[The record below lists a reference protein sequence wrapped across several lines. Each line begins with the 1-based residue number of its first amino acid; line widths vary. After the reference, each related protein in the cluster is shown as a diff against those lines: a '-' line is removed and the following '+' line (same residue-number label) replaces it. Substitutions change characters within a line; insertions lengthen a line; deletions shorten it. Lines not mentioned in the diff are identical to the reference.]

1 MSRMRIPGRG
11 GGGVSALAINVAPT
25 EGTVMAGAR
34 SWSLIRDQSLIRGR
48 GRGGACSFLFCMKI
62 DSFRSGEDIARTT
75 PVWVGVRPA
84 ARLIYSEGQKLTA
97 CLVVSLN
104 LENKKI
110 RR

>member
-34 SWSLIRDQSLIRGR
+34 SWPLIRDQSLIRGR

-62 DSFRSGEDIARTT
+62 DSFRSGRGYRPDDARLGRGAPSGATHFVGGT
-75 PVWVGVRPA
+75 PV
-84 ARLIYSEGQKLTA
+84 
-97 CLVVSLN
+97 
-104 LENKKI
+104 
-110 RR
+110 